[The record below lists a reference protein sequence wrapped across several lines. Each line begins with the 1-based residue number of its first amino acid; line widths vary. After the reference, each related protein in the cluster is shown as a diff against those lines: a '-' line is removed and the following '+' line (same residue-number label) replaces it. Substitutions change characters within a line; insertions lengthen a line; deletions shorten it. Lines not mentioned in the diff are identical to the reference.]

1 MINDDFAK
9 YENDKRDEYIRLDT
23 TIIGIDN
30 LIAKASTAEEANA
43 LFKAKDVIYSQQ
55 QNEQKV
61 LDEARHADELLETI
75 EEFEEEAQPDGG
87 WISVKDRLPPYGER
101 VLVINEAYETER
113 GYTKYNCGVTVRDP
127 HLDFTFWGH
136 KVTHWQPLPEP
147 PKGE

>member
-30 LIAKASTAEEANA
+30 LIAKASTAEETNA

-61 LDEARHADELLETI
+61 LYELE
-75 EEFEEEAQPDGG
+75 
-87 WISVKDRLPPYGER
+87 KK
-101 VLVINEAYETER
+101 VIPNDQ
-113 GYTKYNCGVTVRDP
+113 K
-127 HLDFTFWGH
+127 
-136 KVTHWQPLPEP
+136 
-147 PKGE
+147 